1 MNLFCKSTVLPL
13 PFAIKVVPQVM
24 LLFFLLGMNL
34 KTMAQ
39 QGDNQKTTKPIRHQ
53 IGLRHDNDLILLTD
67 RYYTSGLFLTYRHRL
82 KNGFLYS
89 DNEQLSFSLR
99 QEIITPRYLSTHII
113 EQLDRAYVGFMA
125 LKAGWSRVRDK
136 SLVET
141 DFLLG
146 IAGEASGAGAFQRW
160 YHDTVLFSQ
169 SPTWVGEMEN
179 SVHYNLYANYLYEW
193 QLAPN
198 PFSIYM
204 AVKPQMAFGTR
215 DIYLHPEMVL
225 YLGRR
230 NPLSSSI
237 AHHQIGSKEQEL
249 FFALRTGYRLV
260 GYNGL
265 LQGNALGDD
274 SVLLMPP
281 KKTVLFAGCDFQHRH
296 GQNEYW
302 VGVRYNTAESNKAK
316 AHKYVILSY
325 TRNF

>member
-39 QGDNQKTTKPIRHQ
+39 QGDNQKTTKPISHQ

-82 KNGFLYS
+82 KNGFLNS

-260 GYNGL
+260 
-265 LQGNALGDD
+265 
-274 SVLLMPP
+274 
-281 KKTVLFAGCDFQHRH
+281 
-296 GQNEYW
+296 
-302 VGVRYNTAESNKAK
+302 
-316 AHKYVILSY
+316 
-325 TRNF
+325 

>member
-1 MNLFCKSTVLPL
+1 MKLFCKPIVEPFPYVIGMLPQ
-13 PFAIKVVPQVM
+13 FM
-24 LLFFLLGMNL
+24 LFFFLMGGNL
-34 KTMAQ
+34 KSMAQ
-39 QGDNQKTTKPIRHQ
+39 QGDNSKGTKPIRHQ
-53 IGLRHDNDLILLTD
+53 IALRHDNDLILLTD

-82 KNGFLYS
+82 KSGIFNS
-89 DNEQLSFSLR
+89 DNEQLAFSLR
-99 QEIITPRYLSTHII
+99 QEIITPRYLKTKII

-125 LKAGWSRVRDK
+125 LKAGWSRVMDN
-136 SLVET
+136 SLIEA

-146 IAGEASGAGAFQRW
+146 VAGEASGAGAFQRW

-179 SVHYNLYANYLYEW
+179 SVHYNLYTNYLYEW

-204 AVKPQMAFGTR
+204 ALKPQIAFGTR
-215 DIYLHPEMVL
+215 DIYLHPEMVV

-230 NPLSSSI
+230 NPLPSSI
-237 AHHQIGSKEQEL
+237 AHHQIGSREQEI
-249 FFALRTGYRLV
+249 FCALRAGYRLV

-302 VGVRYNTAESNKAK
+302 VGVRYNTAESDRAK
-316 AHKYVILSY
+316 SHKYVILSY